1 MTRALPVVHRPT
13 APCSTVPRPARVIL
27 AAAVSL
33 PVSGLA
39 ALAGLAAWTLH
50 GTRARRRTVQ
60 DVPVTEA
67 GVVLGAE
74 AYADGRPAP
83 ALRARLDVALEL
95 YRAGK
100 VPLLVVSGDE
110 TSNAEVSVMARY
122 LVEHGVPA
130 DHVVLDPLGVDTY
143 ATCSR
148 AQAEYG
154 LRRVTMVSQDY
165 HLPRTLTICRTIGLD
180 AYGVGDTTVR
190 RAAPEVW
197 RRSVRR
203 EIAANVK
210 MVGDLLRHRY
220 RRAAES

>member
-1 MTRALPVVHRPT
+1 MPPLTG
-13 APCSTVPRPARVIL
+13 PAT
-27 AAAVSL
+27 AAVGTGAAL
-33 PVSGLA
+33 VVSGLA

-50 GTRARRRTVQ
+50 GTRDRRRTVE

-74 AYADGRPAP
+74 TYADGRPAP
-83 ALRARLDVALEL
+83 ALRARLDLGIAL
-95 YRAGK
+95 YGSGK
-100 VPLLVVSGDE
+100 VPILVVSGDE
-110 TSNAEVSVMARY
+110 TSNAQVSVMARY

-130 DHVVLDPLGVDTY
+130 DRVVLDPLGVDTY

-154 LRRVTMVSQDY
+154 LHRVTMVSQDY
-165 HLPRTLTICRTIGLD
+165 HLPRTLTICRTIGLE

-190 RAAPEVW
+190 RAAPAVW

-210 MVGDLLRHRY
+210 MLADLARHR
-220 RRAAES
+220 